1 MSELLSRQIDQALG
15 ALDATPNPSRDQ
27 LLELL
32 ASQRKL
38 MVHTRDFAQAIE
50 TAHRTHPGTVPMVAA
65 STAAA
70 RLYRDLAGGVD
81 VPADDGSVI
90 RLDLYR
96 GGRR

>member
-1 MSELLSRQIDQALG
+1 MSELLSRQIDQAIG

-27 LLELL
+27 LLELV

-70 RLYRDLAGGVD
+70 RLYRDLAGGVQ

-90 RLDLYR
+90 RVDFNR
-96 GGRR
+96 GSSR